1 MVPEPGLM
9 AAIASP
15 RRREILRM
23 TWDEECGAGDIRR
36 AMPDVSWGAVSL
48 QLRALTDAGL
58 LTARTAGRHRFYRA
72 DRDRLAGVA
81 DLLQNMWNDALWQ
94 LKLAAELEATRRGP
108 SPRRARTRR
117 TRRTK
122 RT

>member
-48 QLRALTDAGL
+48 QLRALTDAKELKPTDPRVRAYLADAHARAGNRSASKAEREAVKGTVTSGELTLTERKGL
-58 LTARTAGRHRFYRA
+58 L
-72 DRDRLAGVA
+72 D
-81 DLLQNMWNDALWQ
+81 
-94 LKLAAELEATRRGP
+94 
-108 SPRRARTRR
+108 
-117 TRRTK
+117 
-122 RT
+122 